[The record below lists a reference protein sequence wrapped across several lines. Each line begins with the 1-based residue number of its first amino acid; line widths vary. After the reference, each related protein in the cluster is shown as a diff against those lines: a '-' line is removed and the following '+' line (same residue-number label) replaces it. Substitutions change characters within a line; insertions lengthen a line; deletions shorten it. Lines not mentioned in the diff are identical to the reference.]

1 LGDDALAE
9 KLFAVCLGGR
19 APKCNTELH
28 DVVFAIGETIEATYD
43 QLIAQW
49 FGTPVGLHIDSW
61 AALRLIDG
69 HRISLSRQPHGG
81 PEKLFFINLGAYAD
95 GQFMELHANLFVVDV
110 SAKAAK
116 AKAKALLR
124 ERLPGHLHTD
134 DLHDVDDYLAI
145 REVSGW
151 HIAIEKTDVNAIF
164 EPVNGYHV
172 VPEAAILRFMAA
184 QAVLPPP
191 A

>member
-1 LGDDALAE
+1 M
-9 KLFAVCLGGR
+9 LFAVCLGGR

-28 DVVFAIGETIEATYD
+28 DVVFVTGETIEATYD
-43 QLIAQW
+43 QLMAQW
-49 FGTPVGLHIDSW
+49 FGTPAGLHIDSW
-61 AALRLIDG
+61 GPLQLIDG
-69 HRISLSRQPHGG
+69 HRIGLSREPHRG

-95 GQFMELHANLFVVDV
+95 GQFMELHANLFLVDV

-124 ERLPGHLHTD
+124 ERLPGHVHTD
-134 DLHDVDDYLAI
+134 DLHDVDDCLAI
-145 REVSGW
+145 AEVSGW
-151 HIAIEKTDVNAIF
+151 HIALEKTDAAAAF

-172 VPEAAILRFMAA
+172 IPEPVVRRFMAA
-184 QAVLPPP
+184 QAVLPPL